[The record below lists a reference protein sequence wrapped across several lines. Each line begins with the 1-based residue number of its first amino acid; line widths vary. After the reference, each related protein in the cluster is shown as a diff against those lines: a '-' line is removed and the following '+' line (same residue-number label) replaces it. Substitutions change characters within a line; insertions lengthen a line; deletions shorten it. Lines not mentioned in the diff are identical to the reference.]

1 MKKILSWLLAL
12 SLLVVGLS
20 SCYDVRI
27 DERDDWKKI
36 FEKHGFEGGFVL
48 YDNNREI
55 ANYYNKEVSSARV
68 NPGSTF
74 HIFASIVGIETSTV
88 LDENK
93 PIYWVSKST
102 DSMNKESS
110 LRDFYTSNDTLFFRN
125 LAQQIGPERM
135 QDYMD
140 SVKYGN
146 MTLSPRNYWLDGTL
160 QITPDE
166 QAGFMKRIYFNQLKN
181 VSTRSS
187 TIMQSMMLQQ
197 KDDDIQ
203 LYYQISPMTDSSGT
217 HYWIVGFAE
226 TYNPLRN
233 PKTELIEKKIHPFFF
248 SGLVRNV
255 GAGVTEE
262 QVKNLLFDLLRDYQI
277 LK

>member
-1 MKKILSWLLAL
+1 MLAFG
-12 SLLVVGLS
+12 LLVVSLS
-20 SCYDVRI
+20 SCYDIRI
-27 DERDDWKKI
+27 DERDDWKEI
-36 FEKHGFEGGFVL
+36 FDKHGFDGGFVL

-55 ANYYNKEVSSARV
+55 ANYYNKDVSSTRV
-68 NPGSTF
+68 NPGATF

-93 PIYWVSKST
+93 PIYWVSKIT
-102 DSMNKESS
+102 DSLDKESS
-110 LRDFYTSNDTLFFRN
+110 LRDFYKNNDSLFFKN
-125 LAQQIGPERM
+125 LAQQIGPELM

-146 MTLSPRNYWLDGTL
+146 MTLSPRQYWLDGTL

-187 TIMQSMMLQQ
+187 TIMQSMMLQR
-197 KDDDIQ
+197 KDDEIQ
-203 LYYQISPMTDSSGT
+203 LYYQISPMTDSVGK
-217 HYWIVGFAE
+217 HFWIVGFAE

-233 PKTELIEKKIHPFFF
+233 PKTELIEKKIHPFFY

-255 GAGVTEE
+255 DADVTEADI
-262 QVKNLLFDLLRDYQI
+262 QDLLFDLLRDYQI